1 MIGRQ
6 MNPNRF
12 YIEGNNGGDYLVIE
26 PLPDGRIHLE
36 VGHCCVIG
44 IDHIVPVEFI
54 TSVLS
59 AAVIEHGSVKAVM
72 ESMRWDRDYIEQL
85 VAQIEE
91 R

>member
-1 MIGRQ
+1 
-6 MNPNRF
+6 MNTNRLHL
-12 YIEGNNGGDYLVIE
+12 EGNNGGDYLVIE

-36 VGHCCVIG
+36 VGHCCVVD

-59 AAVIEHGSVKAVM
+59 AAVIEHGSVQAVM
-72 ESMRWDRDYIEQL
+72 GAMRWDHDYTEHL
-85 VAQIEE
+85 VAQVEK

>member
-1 MIGRQ
+1 MKID
-6 MNPNRF
+6 RF
-12 YIEGNNGGDYLVIE
+12 HLEGNNGADYITIE

-36 VGHCCVIG
+36 VGHCCVKD

-72 ESMRWDRDYIEQL
+72 KSMRWDHDYIEQL
-85 VAQIEE
+85 VAQIEK